1 MWHPGRSQWIVIW
14 MTFAVALYCF
24 FWGNQTR
31 WTASDLLEPREYRTI
46 GWFALGGGA
55 LGVWFLQGRRSA
67 SHLAQGEVTS
77 PRQSEAS
84 VDSPRTVS
92 AAAAEKFQQP
102 KQPSAAI
109 ITVAACIAAI
119 WAVLILVA
127 YAAGTTTGSL
137 AAAIGSAVLSAV
149 YALALF
155 RRHAR
160 ALDLSW
166 LMVVLLGLATF
177 LGGLVPLMIGIWA
190 LLLGFTLYLRKHR
203 DVLCRGSARSTRD
216 RSTV

>member
-14 MTFAVALYCF
+14 TTFAVALYCF

-31 WTASDLLEPREYRTI
+31 WTASDLLEPREYRTL

-55 LGVWFLQGRRSA
+55 LGVWFLQGRRNASPLVHGEISSPHQLGASA
-67 SHLAQGEVTS
+67 
-77 PRQSEAS
+77 
-84 VDSPRTVS
+84 DSKRTVS
-92 AAAAEKFQQP
+92 TGAAENFQQP

-109 ITVAACIAAI
+109 ITVAAGIAAI

-127 YAAGTTTGSL
+127 YAAGTATGSL
-137 AAAIGSAVLSAV
+137 AATIGSAVLSAA

-203 DVLCRGSARSTRD
+203 DVLRRGSARSTGD
-216 RSTV
+216 RSAV